1 MKKYILFI
9 SILCFTISSAMAEK
23 NPDIA
28 VYQDS
33 IKKKKRT
40 MPGFSEKDMEEWKAM
55 AEEMAKQGEM
65 LAQQFEQFEQFE
77 GLSIPDNM
85 NGLQFNWK
93 DAKER
98 KPTRTEKKVFN
109 SISEIEIDHKYGNII
124 VKESSSKQIDLE
136 IQYFD
141 NGSNKASCDISS
153 SKGILF
159 ITTTS
164 SSQNNEKINYI
175 ISIPRKTALNIGLKY
190 GNLKM
195 DNHSGTFKANISY
208 GNLDAQSFSTDSP
221 SIDIKYGNIN
231 IGSVKTLSLA
241 AAYSKVFIDN
251 LDKLQVSSKYTDY
264 VIKNAGLIDTGDLS
278 SYGNFKIGTL
288 GTMKANIE
296 YSDVSIDNLTADF
309 TAKTA
314 YGNINIKTPNPKSCN
329 ITVDGAYSDVTVI
342 VPENTPTAFNVNL
355 KYGNLIISKKHS
367 NVSYTHDNTNNQNV
381 EKIGSLGD
389 SKNPKI
395 KINVLNKYAD
405 VKIR

>member
-9 SILCFTISSAMAEK
+9 SILCFTISSATAEK

-33 IKKKKRT
+33 IKKKKRS
-40 MPGFSEKDMEEWKAM
+40 MPAFSEKTMEDWKAM

-65 LAQQFEQFEQFE
+65 LAEQFEQFEQFE
-77 GLSIPDNM
+77 GFSIPDNM
-85 NGLQFNWK
+85 NSLQFNWK
-93 DAKER
+93 DGKEK

-109 SISEIEIDHKYGNII
+109 SISEIEIDHKYGNIVI
-124 VKESSSKQIDLE
+124 KESSSKQVDLE

-141 NGSNKASCDISS
+141 YESRRATCDISS
-153 SKGILF
+153 SKGLLT

-164 SSQNNEKINYI
+164 SGNNTKINYI
-175 ISIPRKTALNIGLKY
+175 LSIPGKTGLNISSRY
-190 GNLKM
+190 GNVKM
-195 DNHSGTFKANISY
+195 DNYNGTFKANISY

-355 KYGNLIISKKHS
+355 KYGNLVLSKKHT
-367 NVSYTHDNTNNQNV
+367 NVSYTQNNTINQNV
-381 EKIGSLGD
+381 EKIGYIGG

-395 KINVLNKYAD
+395 NIKVINKYAD